1 MTKVLVKLNK
11 IALDFGSYLLF
22 DTVELEI
29 KENSRIGLIGENGA
43 GKSSLA
49 RLILEEIKPTQG
61 HIQLNT
67 NNIGYL
73 EQVSD
78 NIPYDF
84 NFDGRLLSEL
94 NIPYGTSEFS
104 GGELSKLR
112 ILEVFSSHYDLLI
125 LDEPTSHLDKEGI
138 EFLIR
143 TIKNYD
149 GATLIIS
156 HDRRLL
162 NE

>member
-22 DTVELEI
+22 DTDELEI
-29 KENSRIGLIGENGA
+29 KESSRIGLIGENGA

-73 EQVSD
+73 E
-78 NIPYDF
+78 
-84 NFDGRLLSEL
+84 
-94 NIPYGTSEFS
+94 
-104 GGELSKLR
+104 
-112 ILEVFSSHYDLLI
+112 
-125 LDEPTSHLDKEGI
+125 
-138 EFLIR
+138 
-143 TIKNYD
+143 
-149 GATLIIS
+149 
-156 HDRRLL
+156 
-162 NE
+162 